1 MAFSIESVDSTIKVI
16 VSKDSTVNCSEE
28 EYEKYTETLDES
40 LLHLEGEPTRF
51 LLRKNL
57 TYEASQKVMDAQ
69 ASFHKGKVQ
78 MKMSYVMEEVRAA
91 WVGVENPSDL
101 PKERCIIFK
110 RDNDSLASKELT
122 SGLQNAG
129 VLMDL
134 YKCRQAV
141 QATSGDAAKKK

>member
-1 MAFSIESVDSTIKVI
+1 MSFSIESVDSTIKVI
-16 VSKDSTVNCSEE
+16 VSKDNAVKCTEE

-40 LLHLEGEPTRF
+40 LLNLEGEPTRF

-57 TYEASQKVMDAQ
+57 SYEASQKVMDAQ

-91 WVGVENPSDL
+91 WVGVENPTDL
-101 PKERCIIFK
+101 PKERCIVWK
-110 RDNDSLASKELT
+110 RDNDSLASRDLIA
-122 SGLQNAG
+122 GLQNAG

-134 YKCRQAV
+134 YKCRQAF
-141 QATSGDAAKKK
+141 QATSGESAKKK